1 VINEVTLRG
10 RVPSNPPLYLTR
22 RRLRAR
28 AAGSLLEVLEMSRLS
43 RTTAIL
49 AVGVLLI
56 GTAAACGNNKKTS
69 TAKKG
74 TIALLLPESKTARYE
89 AHDRPEFVAAF
100 NALCS
105 GCKIL
110 YYNANQDA
118 ALQQNQVDQALTNG
132 AKVLVLDPVD
142 SASAAASVAKAKA
155 QNVPVVS
162 YDRLITGG
170 GKPDYYVSFDN
181 EQVGTLQGNALL
193 TALGANPKR
202 GKIVVINGSPQD
214 NNAKLFNRGAHS
226 VLDGKVTIGKEYW
239 TPDWSPDAAQREM
252 DQAITAL
259 GKTAIIGVYAANDGT
274 AGGAIASMKAAGFTK
289 IPPTTGQDAELAA
302 IQRIL
307 AGDQYMTVYK
317 ATKAEATAA
326 AKLAYDLLQG
336 KPSSQT
342 TTPVNNGTIDVP
354 SVLLTPVAVTAAQVK
369 DTVVKDGFWTVAD
382 ICTPAYAADCTKYGV
397 S

>member
-1 VINEVTLRG
+1 
-10 RVPSNPPLYLTR
+10 
-22 RRLRAR
+22 
-28 AAGSLLEVLEMSRLS
+28 MSRLS
-43 RTTAIL
+43 RSTAIL
-49 AVGVLLI
+49 AVGVLII
-56 GTAAACGNNKKTS
+56 GSAAACGSDKKTS
-69 TAKKG
+69 TTKKSG
-74 TIALLLPESKTARYE
+74 TIALLLPETKTARYE

-100 NALCS
+100 KALCS
-105 GCKIL
+105 DCNIL

-142 SASAAASVAKAKA
+142 SASAASLVAKAKA

-181 EQVGTLQGNALL
+181 EQVGTLQGTALL
-193 TALGANPKR
+193 TALGATPKA
-202 GKIVVINGSPQD
+202 GKIVMINGSPQD
-214 NNAKLFNRGAHS
+214 NNAKLFSKGAHS

-239 TPDWSPDAAQREM
+239 TPDWSPDNAQREM
-252 DQAITAL
+252 EQAITAL
-259 GKTAIIGVYAANDGT
+259 GKATIKGVYAANDGT
-274 AGGAIASMKAAGFTK
+274 AGGAIAAMKAAGFTTL
-289 IPPTTGQDAELAA
+289 PPVTGQDAELAA

-326 AKLAYDLLQG
+326 AQLAYDLLQG
-336 KPSSQT
+336 KTSTQT
-342 TTPVNNGTIDVP
+342 TKPVNNGTIDVP
-354 SVLLTPVAVTAAQVK
+354 SVLLTPVAVTADKVK
-369 DTVVKDGFWTVAD
+369 DTVVADGFWKASD
-382 ICTPAYAADCTKYGV
+382 ICTAAYAAACTKYSV